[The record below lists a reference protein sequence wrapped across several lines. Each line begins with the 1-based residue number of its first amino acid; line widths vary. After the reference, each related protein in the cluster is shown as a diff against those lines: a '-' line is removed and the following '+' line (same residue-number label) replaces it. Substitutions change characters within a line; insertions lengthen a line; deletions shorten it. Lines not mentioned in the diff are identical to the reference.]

1 MVSIH
6 AGVGVRALRAV
17 VELRLRVRAVPA
29 LVLLPRHRVPPV
41 AAGVGAWHG
50 VRRAV
55 RVLGRVVASLP
66 QHRVQRAQHVKR
78 IRRVE
83 HVLREQHVPHE
94 QRSSFPK

>member
-1 MVSIH
+1 
-6 AGVGVRALRAV
+6 
-17 VELRLRVRAVPA
+17 
-29 LVLLPRHRVPPV
+29 
-41 AAGVGAWHG
+41 
-50 VRRAV
+50 V